1 MRLKR
6 QRPHPEFDNSLGYEY
21 PTHLRTAIQDLPS
34 TPGIYIFHGA
44 EGDLPLYIG
53 KSINIRNRV
62 LSHLRTEDEARMLRQ
77 TQRISCVQTVGEI
90 GALLLEAQLI
100 KQQHPLFNQKLRRTR
115 QMCSLTLR
123 EHRPEVVYSK
133 NVNFA
138 TQSGLFGLYS
148 SKRSA
153 TEALRKLA
161 DEHRLCLSVLGL
173 EKTTKQSP
181 CFRAMLKR
189 CAGACCGEESLD
201 AHHARLLAAL
211 EEQRLVCWPYPGAIG
226 LVERN
231 AHEMQVHVI
240 HHWFYLGSASDLE
253 QAKRLNT
260 VAPDFDS
267 DGYKILCK
275 PLLSGDIEV
284 VSL

>member
-1 MRLKR
+1 MRKSR
-6 QRPHPEFDNSLGYEY
+6 QRTHPEFDARLGYQY
-21 PTHLRTAIQDLPS
+21 PEHLRSAIQDLPS
-34 TPGIYIFHGA
+34 TPGVYIFHGA

-77 TQRISCVQTVGEI
+77 TKRISCIPTVGEI

-100 KQQHPLFNQKLRRTR
+100 KQQHPLFNQKLRRTK
-115 QMCSLTLR
+115 QMCSLILR
-123 EHRPEVVYSK
+123 EQRPEVVYSK
-133 NVNFA
+133 EVNFA
-138 TQSGLFGLYS
+138 TQPGLFGLYG

-153 TEALRKLA
+153 IESLRKIA
-161 DEHRLCLSVLGL
+161 DQHRLCLGILGL
-173 EKTTKQSP
+173 EKTTNHSP

-201 AHHARLLAAL
+201 AHHKRLLGAL
-211 EEQRLVCWPYPGAIG
+211 EEQRVVCWPYPGAIG
-226 LVERN
+226 LIERN
-231 AHEMQVHVI
+231 EHEMQIHVI
-240 HHWFYLGSASDLE
+240 HHWLYLGSTKTLT

-275 PLLSGDIEV
+275 PLLSGDVEIV
-284 VSL
+284 RL